1 MSDFT
6 GTWFITGASRG
17 IGLEMTKQ
25 LLTSPTTTVFATCR
39 SPATATG
46 LHALKSSA
54 GVKGT
59 LHIVQ
64 LDVADAAS
72 IESGAKEV
80 LKLLNGKGLDYVFN
94 NAGINLGAD
103 FAFDFSPEDLLKSI
117 TSNVIGPALISRAL
131 YPAIEK
137 STRKVVVNMTSGL
150 ASIQSNHG
158 PKATSYSISK
168 CALNMLTYKQARE
181 KPDLIP
187 FVVDPG
193 WVKTE
198 MGGPG
203 AMLEPHESVSG
214 ILKHVSGATPD
225 CAGKFFG
232 YRGNEIPW

>member
-1 MSDFT
+1 
-6 GTWFITGASRG
+6 
-17 IGLEMTKQ
+17 
-25 LLTSPTTTVFATCR
+25 
-39 SPATATG
+39 
-46 LHALKSSA
+46 
-54 GVKGT
+54 
-59 LHIVQ
+59 
-64 LDVADAAS
+64 
-72 IESGAKEV
+72 
-80 LKLLNGKGLDYVFN
+80 
-94 NAGINLGAD
+94 
-103 FAFDFSPEDLLKSI
+103 
-117 TSNVIGPALISRAL
+117 
-131 YPAIEK
+131 
-137 STRKVVVNMTSGL
+137 MTSGL